1 MRNPAFEFLRQF
13 KQVSEVTEELV
24 TKNLKKKFPNLTIEQ
39 LTDIFE
45 KGISGDYGKVYAMD
59 VQTILGWVEDF
70 MRNQGSQKHY
80 LDSGLLDPSI
90 HITDVRYPTGIR
102 EWNQEV
108 NKCYNSYL
116 KGVKPEYFHPHVYDR
131 LVMDN
136 KIHHSDF
143 IKYMSSD
150 AQTMYKDGQYE
161 SVGIDIRRGKHKSIE
176 VYFNYHREQGHDKIY
191 QL

>member
-1 MRNPAFEFLRQF
+1 MRNPAFEMLRQF

-39 LTDIFE
+39 LTEIFE

-70 MRNQGSQKHY
+70 MRKQGSQKHY

-116 KGVKPEYFHPHVYDR
+116 KGVKPENFHPHMYDR

-136 KIHHSDF
+136 KLHHSDF

-176 VYFNYHREQGHDKIY
+176 VYFNYHRDQGHDKIY

>member
-1 MRNPAFEFLRQF
+1 MKNPAFEFLRQF

-24 TKNLKKKFPNLTIEQ
+24 TKNIKKKFPNLTIEQ
-39 LTDIFE
+39 LTEIFE

-59 VQTILGWVEDF
+59 VQTILGWVEDY
-70 MRNQGSQKHY
+70 MRKQGSAKHY

-90 HITDVRYPTGIR
+90 HITDIRYPTGIR

-108 NKCYNSYL
+108 NKCYNAFL
-116 KGVKPEYFHPHVYDR
+116 RGVKPENFHPHIYDR

-136 KIHHSDF
+136 KLHHSDF

-150 AQTMYKDGQYE
+150 AQTMYKEGQYE
-161 SVGIDIRRGKHKSIE
+161 LVGVDIRRGKHKSID
-176 VYFNYHREQGHDKIY
+176 VYFNKQRDQGFDKIY

>member
-24 TKNLKKKFPNLTIEQ
+24 TKNIKKKFPNLTIEQ
-39 LTDIFE
+39 LTEIFE

-59 VQTILGWVEDF
+59 VQTILGWVEDY
-70 MRNQGSQKHY
+70 MRKQGSAKHY

-108 NKCYNSYL
+108 NKCYNAYL
-116 KGVKPEYFHPHVYDR
+116 RGVKPENFHPHVYDR

-136 KIHHSDF
+136 KLHHSDF
-143 IKYMSSD
+143 INQMSAYAQEQYKAGNYEGISSD
-150 AQTMYKDGQYE
+150 
-161 SVGIDIRRGKHKSIE
+161 IRKGKHQSI
-176 VYFNYHREQGHDKIY
+176 VNYFNIHREQGHDKIY

>member
-1 MRNPAFEFLRQF
+1 MRNPAFEMLRQF

-39 LTDIFE
+39 LIEIFE
-45 KGISGDYGKVYAMD
+45 KGISGDYGKVYSMD
-59 VQTILGWVEDF
+59 VQTILGWVEDY
-70 MRNQGSQKHY
+70 MRKQGSQKHY
-80 LDSGLLDPSI
+80 LEAGLLDPSI

-136 KIHHSDF
+136 KLHHSDF
-143 IKYMSSD
+143 IKHMSAYAQEEYKQARYEGISSD
-150 AQTMYKDGQYE
+150 
-161 SVGIDIRRGKHKSIE
+161 IRKGKHSSI
-176 VYFNYHREQGHDKIY
+176 VNYFNKQKEQGFDKIY

>member
-1 MRNPAFEFLRQF
+1 MRNPAFEFLRQL

-24 TKNLKKKFPNLTIEQ
+24 TKNIKKKFPNLTIEQ
-39 LTDIFE
+39 LTEIFE

-59 VQTILGWVEDF
+59 VQTIIGWVEDY
-70 MRNQGSQKHY
+70 MRRQGSAKHY
-80 LDSGLLDPSI
+80 LEAGLLDPSI

-108 NKCYNSYL
+108 NKCYNSFL

-161 SVGIDIRRGKHKSIE
+161 LVGTDIRRGKHQSIAN
-176 VYFNYHREQGHDKIY
+176 YFNKQRDQGFDKIY